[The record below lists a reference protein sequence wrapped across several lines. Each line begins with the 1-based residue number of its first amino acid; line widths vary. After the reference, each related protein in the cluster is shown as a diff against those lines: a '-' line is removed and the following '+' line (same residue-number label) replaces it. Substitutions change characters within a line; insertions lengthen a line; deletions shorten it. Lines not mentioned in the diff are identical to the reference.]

1 MHCHH
6 TAMAIAM
13 LRVIGLHRG
22 WQCMLRIAIITP
34 AKNTSAVE
42 YVYVITA
49 ANEMTAPSVI
59 DTVVTDPNKQG
70 QLLQAMKLCYC
81 IYFITETRANY
92 NMP

>member
-1 MHCHH
+1 
-6 TAMAIAM
+6 
-13 LRVIGLHRG
+13 
-22 WQCMLRIAIITP
+22 MLRITIITP
-34 AKNTSAVE
+34 AKNTSADE

-70 QLLQAMKLCYC
+70 QLLQAMKLCYF